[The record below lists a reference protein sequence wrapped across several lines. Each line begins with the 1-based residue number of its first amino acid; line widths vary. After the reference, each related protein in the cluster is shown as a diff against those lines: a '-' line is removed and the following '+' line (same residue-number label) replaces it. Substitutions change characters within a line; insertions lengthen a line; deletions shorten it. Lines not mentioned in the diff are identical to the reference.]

1 MPIDKIQDRKSE
13 ISASSL
19 DLLEKIKSRFE
30 DQLNEKKVNVKVGE
44 VLKIIELQN
53 KLSSDDKARQE
64 FLKII
69 ESVRQKGLKNE

>member
-1 MPIDKIQDRKSE
+1 MPKDKIKDRRSE
-13 ISASSL
+13 LSASSL
-19 DLLEKIKSRFE
+19 DLLEKIKDEFRE
-30 DQLNEKKVNVKVGE
+30 QLKNGKVNVKVGE